1 MGLKERL
8 SAAKKKPKFP
18 RGHFDTL
25 PELYKSGMGLD
36 QLADVFGCCQKCARD
51 NLIRLGC
58 ELRPPKNQV
67 GYGEA
72 EVLAITQSLGLKP
85 EAQHPMRMYS
95 IDVALPVERLAI
107 EVLGTNPQRYLENQ
121 RTYTRKRRTLQ
132 SHGWKILW
140 VDASAKR
147 PVSWEHVGHAIL
159 AAASD
164 KSDVFKQ
171 WLIRSDGTKPTPK
184 YAATMEALTSHPVLL
199 DLPEICTSS
208 H

>member
-25 PELYKSGMGLD
+25 PELYKSGMDLY
-36 QLADVFGCCQKCARD
+36 QLADVFGCSWKCVRD
-51 NLIRLGC
+51 NLLRLGG
-58 ELRPPKNQV
+58 ELRPPIIQV

-85 EAQHPMRMYS
+85 EAQHLFQRYS
-95 IDVALPVERLAI
+95 IDVALPIERLAI
-107 EVLGTNPQRYLENQ
+107 EVLGQCPARHLENQ

-132 SHGWKILW
+132 SHGWKVLW
-140 VDASAKR
+140 VDAARGRS
-147 PVSWEHVGHAIL
+147 VSWEYVGQAIL

-171 WLIRSDGTKPTPK
+171 WLIRSDGTKAKPRYT
-184 YAATMEALTSHPVLL
+184 ATMEALTDHPVLL
-199 DLPEICTSS
+199 ALPEICTSS